1 MVYQACVA
9 SWTGRPPG
17 LLGMGDWPA
26 QHEAAHLEGE
36 VDDGDAH
43 KATGGRDLGQES
55 VH

>member
-1 MVYQACVA
+1 MVHQACVA

-36 VDDGDAH
+36 ADDGDAH
-43 KATGGRDLGQES
+43 KATGG
-55 VH
+55 